1 MLPHMACNLLYL
13 WYITRTIAERQAD
26 GGNMTDAIQW
36 KFTREQ
42 CQYNQGC
49 YYHMTDY
56 EADPA
61 NTPEPIYATVA
72 DPAYDYPLRQFLHSI
87 GVPIDAVEP
96 VSELVMQA
104 GVVAAWI
111 FGIWLAWGILGY
123 PLRAYW
129 RKQKEE
135 EEKRLKEEWSVHGS
149 ARLATLHDYKQEGLV
164 SDNKDG
170 FLIGH
175 AGKGWDFAE
184 IRYSGG
190 GHILTFAPTG
200 SGKGVSAVVPNL
212 LDYDG
217 SVICIDPKGEN
228 AAITARYRREIGQE
242 VHLLDPW
249 GLAEQGC
256 SSFNPFDWLDGDAEN
271 LTDDAMMLADT
282 LVMNDRP
289 DHWQQEATALIAG
302 VIMYI
307 AAHEPDERRNLMRL
321 NHLLSLPA
329 DKFAALLK
337 AMQDSHI
344 PAVKRTGARFAG
356 KAPNEASG
364 VLSSAQSHLHFLES
378 PNIAKVLE
386 RSDFDLLDLKRKK
399 LSLYLILPADKLKS
413 HSRWLRLMISLTL
426 AALTREKGGA
436 KKPVLFL
443 LDEFAALGEL
453 KMVETAMGLMR
464 GYGVKLWPI
473 LQDLSQLR
481 GSYPRSWES
490 FVANAGVLQVFGTN
504 DQGTAQYFS
513 QMAGMAFGKTGRPL
527 FMPDEI
533 RQIDEANQLLF
544 VQSMP
549 PCKCGKAI
557 YYSMDAF
564 KGKFDKNPYRED

>member
-1 MLPHMACNLLYL
+1 MGRVTHWNFS
-13 WYITRTIAERQAD
+13 E
-26 GGNMTDAIQW
+26 
-36 KFTREQ
+36 EQ
-42 CQYNQGC
+42 CDYHYKC
-49 YYHMTDY
+49 YSQMK
-56 EADPA
+56 EWAA
-61 NTPEPIYATVA
+61 NPT
-72 DPAYDYPLRQFLHSI
+72 AYPKPTFGSHNPRFEFEFREFLHSV
-87 GVPIDAVEP
+87 GVPLHNVES
-96 VSELVMQA
+96 VGETLVMGA
-104 GVVAAWI
+104 ALFGVLIA
-111 FGIWLAWGILGY
+111 IWLLSW
-123 PLRAYW
+123 PLRAW
-129 RKQKEE
+129 L
-135 EEKRLKEEWSVHGS
+135 KRQAEIEAEQQKEEWSVHGT
-149 ARLATLHDYKQEGLV
+149 ARLATLEDYQQAGLV
-164 SDNKDG
+164 NDDKDG

-175 AGKGWDFAE
+175 TGKGWNHAE
-184 IRYSGG
+184 IRYGG
-190 GHILTFAPTG
+190 SGHILTFAPTG
-200 SGKGVSAVVPNL
+200 SGKGVSAVIPNL

-217 SVICIDPKGEN
+217 SAICIDPKGEN
-228 AAITARYRREIGQE
+228 AAITARYRREMGQD

-256 SSFNPFDWLDGDAEN
+256 SSFNPFDWLDGDADN

-282 LVMNDRP
+282 LVMNERP

-329 DKFAALLK
+329 DKFKALLK
-337 AMQDSHI
+337 AMQESHI
-344 PAVKRTGARFAG
+344 PAVQRTGARFAG

-378 PNIAKVLE
+378 PYIAKVLGKA
-386 RSDFDLLDLKRKK
+386 DFDLLDLKRKNMT
-399 LSLYLILPADKLKS
+399 LYLILPADKLNS
-413 HSRWLRLMISLTL
+413 HSRWLRLMISLML

-436 KKPVLFL
+436 NKPVLFL

-473 LQDLSQLR
+473 LQDLSQLK

-513 QMAGMAFGKTGRPL
+513 QMAGMTTKGTKNYSGDTTSHGKTGRPL
-527 FMPDEI
+527 LMPDEV
-533 RQIDEANQLLF
+533 RQVDDMNQLLF
-544 VQSMP
+544 VQSLP
-549 PCKCGKAI
+549 PCKSGKAI

-564 KGKFDKNPYRED
+564 KGKYDPNPYRED